1 MRPRASFGRGIRT
14 GVGHEMLASDHLLI
28 RVLLID
34 DSPSDRRLIREML
47 AKSRDVSF
55 DVAFAE
61 TLAEG
66 LERVA
71 AGEPDVLVIDLGLPD
86 SKGLGTF
93 ARAHRVAPHL
103 PIVVLTDLND
113 ETLAVQAVRDGA
125 QDYLM
130 KSELDGH
137 ALGRTLRYA
146 IERKRTHQE
155 LVLAKE
161 AAEAASRAKSTF
173 LANMSHEIRTPMNAI
188 IGMSEFVLNSSLD
201 DQQREYLQ
209 MVLDSGEA
217 LLSIIN
223 DILDFSK
230 IEAGKVAL
238 ERQCFD
244 LQALLQEVTRTMQV
258 RAQGRDLQVVCQT
271 DPSTPRYAT
280 GDGTRLRQIL
290 VNLVG
295 NAIKF
300 TERGQVT
307 IATRA
312 ADDGTGGWRLQ
323 FAVSDTGIG
332 IPAEQQT
339 RVFRAFEQGD
349 GSTSRKYGGT
359 GLGLAITQRLVQM
372 MGGQIGLDSQPG
384 VGTVFRFAVRFGRP
398 DAEDVA
404 HDASETTGRP
414 AADSPPRAEGFETA
428 APRPLRVLLAEDSFV
443 NQKLV
448 LGLLKRQGH
457 EVVVAD
463 NGRQAIDLAQAEPFD
478 LILMDVQMPEVDG
491 FEATRCIR
499 ESERPAGRHTP
510 IIALTAHALKG
521 DRERCLDAGMDAYV
535 SKPMRARDLY
545 EAIQLATADYG
556 RRARREPGDRAAQ
569 IVDWPEALT
578 AVQGDRILLREL
590 AEVFLQDYRP
600 LLVAAQT
607 AASRG
612 DAAQLQAIAHTLRG
626 AVRQFCAPT
635 VEALCDDLEQAARH
649 NASTGTGES
658 LAALECQ
665 IGQLAKALQASL
677 AGQGDGNEGGS
688 HAS

>member
-1 MRPRASFGRGIRT
+1 M
-14 GVGHEMLASDHLLI
+14 MASDHLII

-34 DSPSDRRLIREML
+34 DSASDRRLIRELL

-61 TLAEG
+61 TLAAG
-66 LERVA
+66 LELAA
-71 AGEPDVLVIDLGLPD
+71 AGGPDVLVIDLGLPD

-93 ARAHRVAPHL
+93 TRAHRAVPHL
-103 PIVVLTDLND
+103 PIVILTDLHD
-113 ETLAVQAVRDGA
+113 ELLAVQAVRDGA

-155 LVLAKE
+155 LLLAKE

-188 IGMSEFVLNSSLD
+188 IGMSELVLNSALD
-201 DQQREYLQ
+201 NRQREYLQ

-244 LQALLQEVTRTMQV
+244 LQAVLQEVVRTMQV
-258 RAQGRDLQVVCQT
+258 RAQGRDLQVVCPT
-271 DPSTPRYAT
+271 DPSTPRYAV
-280 GDGTRLRQIL
+280 GDGTRLRQVL

-300 TERGQVT
+300 TEQGQVT
-307 IATRA
+307 IRTRA
-312 ADDGTGGWRLQ
+312 DDDGAGRLRLHVE
-323 FAVSDTGIG
+323 VSDTGIG
-332 IPAEQQT
+332 IPAEQHAL
-339 RVFRAFEQGD
+339 VFRAFEQGD

-372 MGGQIGLDSQPG
+372 MGGQITFDSQPG
-384 VGTVFRFAVRFGRP
+384 VGTVFRFSLPLGQP
-398 DAEDVA
+398 DAEDLA
-404 HDASETTGRP
+404 AYLSEAAGRSP
-414 AADSPPRAEGFETA
+414 SAALPGADGGEAVP
-428 APRPLRVLLAEDSFV
+428 PRPLHVLLAEDSFV

-448 LGLLKRQGH
+448 LGLLKNQGH

-463 NGRQAIDLAQAEPFD
+463 NGRQAVELAQAEAFD
-478 LILMDVQMPEVDG
+478 VILMDVQMPEMDG

-499 ESERPAGRHTP
+499 HGEQAAGRHTP
-510 IIALTAHALKG
+510 IIALTAHALRG

-545 EAIQLATADYG
+545 EAIQLATADYSG
-556 RRARREPGDRAAQ
+556 SARRGVGDRGGQ
-569 IVDWPEALT
+569 VVNWPEALT
-578 AVQGDRILLREL
+578 AVQGDRVLLREL
-590 AEVFLQDYRP
+590 AEIFLQDYRS
-600 LLVAAQT
+600 LLLAAQ
-607 AASRG
+607 AAWERG
-612 DAAQLQAIAHTLRG
+612 DAAQLQRTSHTLRG

-635 VEALCDDLEQAARH
+635 VEARCDDLERAAGNGAGR
-649 NASTGTGES
+649 GTEET
-658 LAALECQ
+658 LAALQRQ
-665 IGQLAKALQASL
+665 IDRLAQALQAWL
-677 AGQGDGNEGGS
+677 TEQREGGGAD
-688 HAS
+688 ASRG

>member
-1 MRPRASFGRGIRT
+1 MRPRTSFGRGIRT
-14 GVGHEMLASDHLLI
+14 RVGHEMLASDHLLI

-55 DVAFAE
+55 DVAVAE
-61 TLAEG
+61 TLAAG
-66 LERVA
+66 LEVVA
-71 AGEPDVLVIDLGLPD
+71 ASQPDVLVIDLGLPD

-93 ARAHRVAPHL
+93 ARLHRVAPHL

-161 AAEAASRAKSTF
+161 AAESASRAKSTF

-188 IGMSEFVLNSSLD
+188 IGMSEFVLNSPLD

-217 LLSIIN
+217 LLAIIN

-230 IEAGKVAL
+230 IEAGKIAL

-244 LQALLQEVTRTMQV
+244 LQAVLQDVSRTMQV
-258 RAQGRDLQVVCQT
+258 RAQGRDLRVVCQT
-271 DPSTPRYAT
+271 DSSTPRYAT

-312 ADDGTGGWRLQ
+312 ADDGAGGWRLH
-323 FAVSDTGIG
+323 FEVSDTGIG

-339 RVFRAFEQGD
+339 LVFRAFEQGD

-372 MGGQIGLDSQPG
+372 MGGQIDLDSQPG
-384 VGTVFRFAVRFGRP
+384 VGTVFRFEVRFGRP
-398 DAEDVA
+398 DAEDLA
-404 HDASETTGRP
+404 NDPSETNGRP
-414 AADSPPRAEGFETA
+414 ADSPPRAEGIETTP
-428 APRPLRVLLAEDSFV
+428 PRPLRVLLAEDSFV

-463 NGRQAIDLAQAEPFD
+463 NGRQAIELVQAEPFD

-556 RRARREPGDRAAQ
+556 RRARRETGERAGQ

-578 AVQGDRILLREL
+578 AVQGDRVLLREL

-607 AASRG
+607 AAGRG
-612 DAAQLQAIAHTLRG
+612 DTAQLQAVAHTLRG

-635 VEALCDDLEQAARH
+635 VEALCDDLEQAARN
-649 NASTGTGES
+649 NALKGTGDR
-658 LAALECQ
+658 LADLECQ
-665 IGQLAKALQASL
+665 IGQLAQALHAWL
-677 AGQGDGNEGGS
+677 AEQGAGSEGGS
-688 HAS
+688 DAA